1 MDGLMQLKSGHLQST
16 CGIILAI
23 SSRVLNKGSGP
34 QKRPD
39 KTVLTIADTVTVITI
54 FYIKKQIVI
63 NSHHDDRN

>member
-34 QKRPD
+34 RKRPD
-39 KTVLTIADTVTVITI
+39 KMVLTVADTVTVITI
-54 FYIKKQIVI
+54 FILKNKL
-63 NSHHDDRN
+63 